1 METRA
6 YVETRRGWRGG
17 KGSGVLGVGV
27 LLLSCHPVSTAL
39 SSFRISSP
47 VFRPPSCLFSF
58 LLFKDLALRASTDFS
73 IELDRLANRHIAAR
87 RWKIV
92 LSTFPIRRL
101 KVQNERAYVF
111 LLLSFLKKGQKE
123 LSNHSIPKYE
133 IKTKRKIIFSSAKEI
148 ERQHDAFPLPSP
160 LD

>member
-58 LLFKDLALRASTDFS
+58 LLFKDLAPRASTDFS
-73 IELDRLANRHIAAR
+73 IELDRLANRHRCQKMENCVIH
-87 RWKIV
+87 I
-92 LSTFPIRRL
+92 SFPIRRL
-101 KVQNERAYVF
+101 KRAYVS
-111 LLLSFLKKGQKE
+111 LLLSF

-133 IKTKRKIIFSSAKEI
+133 IKTKRKITFLSAKEI